1 MIDADGESSMTQL
14 TDVAGRIRTITL
26 TPDATGWTDV
36 PEGLFPPGLYGAI
49 IQYRGDIRRLPV
61 LITR

>member
-1 MIDADGESSMTQL
+1 MTQL